1 METNIQLL
9 SEWKNSTRK
18 IFWSTILLFFAG
30 VISTIYDYISYAAA
44 IFSMVSGMAS
54 SALGSL
60 GRGSLI
66 DMSDFVEWGLSSK
79 GLVIIGY
86 ILYIWGLTSFASI
99 QRLEETATQV
109 RKIRTAGIVL
119 AVVVMID
126 MVFGV
131 LGSIPVLGWF
141 FRLFVFIMT
150 LYCYYKMKNAA
161 GRLMVAEDFNDRAK
175 RGSRNLRFAAV
186 CEIRLMWLPLWTAII
201 MLLLAVFGIWMFGHS
216 KTIKAAEDTIGF
228 MGFLYGIVV
237 FIISIIA
244 ACSIFCAFWW
254 PIMGWYRVMTGAPAD
269 PNEHQQETQQEP
281 IAEEP
286 VTDEPVAEPLQE
298 PKDENIVEIEEE
310 EKTSWFE
317 ENKKRLFPVGGV
329 VALALVIWGAF
340 SIFSG
345 GKGNDILP
353 VQKPAWEKFVVVL
366 NEDVVLFKE
375 AKTISPK
382 LEVMVEEIDSD
393 VPGRY
398 FKWDDTPNKRGY
410 SSFVYKLYSNRILPV
425 VGEEGEWY
433 KVAVSDDEIGFI
445 DCYVQK
451 TYCREVKPE
460 PITPELL
467 NELRSYKGS
476 DAWFG
481 LQTEGRYKD
490 ICFISSNNEFGGSW
504 LDLAVLHNGVII
516 NPLTKHIMI
525 SSSEEDGPLFE
536 VNYNEAYEMS
546 ILTCGK
552 QLQGGD
558 GWLDAQLIIQ
568 EAKNG
573 VLNLDNF
580 FESIPTS
587 QSSIQEVS
595 YYFPEIDKDHL
606 VTFIQ
611 DVSGSHSSANID
623 AVEDKKEFTGYTF
636 FADKLDD
643 MVGLYAE
650 ADGDRRCT
658 DITGERIDVLDQDDY
673 DGDGE
678 PEALVYV
685 WGGGNSIEP
694 PFIVYFDKE
703 TQEFKKALGFED
715 ASDQPL
721 IKVEKWKGKPS
732 FRVDIGLRKDR
743 YVYENHE
750 VKLVE
755 RIAPNVGK
763 VLSTIT
769 VSQLFGSSEEMEEK
783 TANIDIDGNGEKD
796 NVLFMHDTS
805 HLLMWGK
812 QMMLKDMSSS
822 YWCLPD
828 GLNDIGVVGEKF
840 AFIKP
845 DEGDIPNLLV
855 DDAWFYKWT
864 AEGYVRQ

>member
-1 METNIQLL
+1 MESNQSSNIKKSSQRGYALFELVCTALLLMAVSASCIMEQLGKSVVLPIYKLLDIYPVNTAKMLMPYIRIKELAIGIIIVFSIICIFNIFCKLKDLISGPTKTNWL
-9 SEWKNSTRK
+9 SWVVTLSGGVF
-18 IFWSTILLFFAG
+18 FWYYFILNLVLNNEARHDAEMSYWAAVVHSDSAISFGSGFILLAIADFVLFLGMAFKRADETTPKANMTSASN
-30 VISTIYDYISYAAA
+30 VEENKEVIDESISTPSYAES
-44 IFSMVSGMAS
+44 ISGN
-54 SALGSL
+54 
-60 GRGSLI
+60 
-66 DMSDFVEWGLSSK
+66 
-79 GLVIIGY
+79 
-86 ILYIWGLTSFASI
+86 T
-99 QRLEETATQV
+99 
-109 RKIRTAGIVL
+109 
-119 AVVVMID
+119 
-126 MVFGV
+126 
-131 LGSIPVLGWF
+131 PVL
-141 FRLFVFIMT
+141 
-150 LYCYYKMKNAA
+150 
-161 GRLMVAEDFNDRAK
+161 ED
-175 RGSRNLRFAAV
+175 
-186 CEIRLMWLPLWTAII
+186 
-201 MLLLAVFGIWMFGHS
+201 
-216 KTIKAAEDTIGF
+216 
-228 MGFLYGIVV
+228 
-237 FIISIIA
+237 SI
-244 ACSIFCAFWW
+244 
-254 PIMGWYRVMTGAPAD
+254 
-269 PNEHQQETQQEP
+269 
-281 IAEEP
+281 
-286 VTDEPVAEPLQE
+286 AEPLQE

-317 ENKKRLFPVGGV
+317 ENKKWLFPVGGV

-393 VPGRY
+393 VPSRY

-504 LDLAVLHNGVII
+504 LDLAVLHDGVII

-552 QLQGGD
+552 QLQGGG

-573 VLNLDNF
+573 VLNLDSF

-611 DVSGSHSSANID
+611 DVSGSQSSANID

-721 IKVEKWKGKPS
+721 IKVEKWKKNPS

-750 VKLVE
+750 VKLAE

-796 NVLFMHDTS
+796 NVIFMHDTS

-828 GLNDIGVVGEKF
+828 GHNDIGVVGEKF

-845 DEGDIPNLLV
+845 DEGDIPCLLV

>member
-1 METNIQLL
+1 MDSNQSSNISKSSQRGHALFEL
-9 SEWKNSTRK
+9 ICTVL
-18 IFWSTILLFFAG
+18 ILLAVSLSCVLEQLGHSPDTLPIFKAFGSYPMNSA
-30 VISTIYDYISYAAA
+30 VILN
-44 IFSMVSGMAS
+44 F
-54 SALGSL
+54 L
-60 GRGSLI
+60 
-66 DMSDFVEWGLSSK
+66 VENKELS
-79 GLVIIGY
+79 I
-86 ILYIWGLTSFASI
+86 
-99 QRLEETATQV
+99 
-109 RKIRTAGIVL
+109 GIVL
-119 AVVVMID
+119 LFSIICIFNICLKFADLTSGPTKTNWLSWIVTLSGGAFFWYFVYFAIRVVDEAKHDHSLFASKHVLDFGTGLVLLAIADFVLFIGMAFKRSDETTPKANMASASSVEENKEIID
-126 MVFGV
+126 E
-131 LGSIPVLGWF
+131 SISTPSDAESISGNTPVL
-141 FRLFVFIMT
+141 
-150 LYCYYKMKNAA
+150 
-161 GRLMVAEDFNDRAK
+161 EE
-175 RGSRNLRFAAV
+175 S
-186 CEIRLMWLPLWTAII
+186 
-201 MLLLAVFGIWMFGHS
+201 
-216 KTIKAAEDTIGF
+216 
-228 MGFLYGIVV
+228 IV
-237 FIISIIA
+237 
-244 ACSIFCAFWW
+244 
-254 PIMGWYRVMTGAPAD
+254 
-269 PNEHQQETQQEP
+269 
-281 IAEEP
+281 
-286 VTDEPVAEPLQE
+286 EPLQE
-298 PKDENIVEIEEE
+298 PKAENIVEIEEE

-317 ENKKRLFPVGGV
+317 ENKKWLFPVGGV

-393 VPGRY
+393 VPRRY

-433 KVAVSDDEIGFI
+433 KVVVSDDEIGFI

-451 TYCREVKPE
+451 TYCREAKPE

-467 NELRSYKGS
+467 KELRSYKGS

-481 LQTEGRYKD
+481 LQTEGKYKD

-504 LDLAVLHNGVII
+504 LDLAVLHDGVIV

-525 SSSEEDGPLFE
+525 CSSEEDGPLFE

-552 QLQGGD
+552 QLQGGG

-573 VLNLDNF
+573 VLNLDSF

-606 VTFIQ
+606 FTFIQ
-611 DVSGSHSSANID
+611 DVSGSQSSASID
-623 AVEDKKEFTGYTF
+623 GVEDKEFTGFNFVVEEENETMEL
-636 FADKLDD
+636 FAVMDGEKRSTEISGAQVVILDQ
-643 MVGLYAE
+643 
-650 ADGDRRCT
+650 T
-658 DITGERIDVLDQDDY
+658 DYDDDGER
-673 DGDGE
+673 
-678 PEALVYV
+678 EALVYV

-715 ASDQPL
+715 ASDQPE
-721 IKVEKWKGKPS
+721 INVESWKNKPS

-750 VKLVE
+750 VKLAE

-783 TANIDIDGNGEKD
+783 TANIDIDGDGEKD
-796 NVLFMHDTS
+796 KLLFTHNTS
-805 HLLMWGK
+805 HLLGWGK
-812 QMMLKDMSSS
+812 QMMLKDMAGS
-822 YWCLPD
+822 YWSLPD
-828 GLNDIGVVGEKF
+828 GHEDLGVIGTKF

-845 DEGDIPNLLV
+845 EEGEVPVILC
-855 DDAWFYKWT
+855 DDAWLYKWDG
-864 AEGYVRQ
+864 EKYVMQ

>member
-1 METNIQLL
+1 MRTCSNCGAQLDNDAL
-9 SEWKNSTRK
+9 FCTECGTKIDVQGKFCPSCGARLDDDSLFCSDCGTKLDVSPNQPIDSIVVENMVVDKSES
-18 IFWSTILLFFAG
+18 
-30 VISTIYDYISYAAA
+30 
-44 IFSMVSGMAS
+44 
-54 SALGSL
+54 
-60 GRGSLI
+60 
-66 DMSDFVEWGLSSK
+66 
-79 GLVIIGY
+79 IIG
-86 ILYIWGLTSFASI
+86 
-99 QRLEETATQV
+99 
-109 RKIRTAGIVL
+109 
-119 AVVVMID
+119 
-126 MVFGV
+126 
-131 LGSIPVLGWF
+131 
-141 FRLFVFIMT
+141 
-150 LYCYYKMKNAA
+150 
-161 GRLMVAEDFNDRAK
+161 
-175 RGSRNLRFAAV
+175 
-186 CEIRLMWLPLWTAII
+186 
-201 MLLLAVFGIWMFGHS
+201 
-216 KTIKAAEDTIGF
+216 
-228 MGFLYGIVV
+228 
-237 FIISIIA
+237 
-244 ACSIFCAFWW
+244 
-254 PIMGWYRVMTGAPAD
+254 
-269 PNEHQQETQQEP
+269 
-281 IAEEP
+281 
-286 VTDEPVAEPLQE
+286 
-298 PKDENIVEIEEE
+298 IEES
-310 EKTSWFE
+310 SWLE
-317 ENKKRLFPVGGV
+317 ENKKWLLPVGGV
-329 VALALVIWGAF
+329 VALALLIWGAI
-340 SIFSG
+340 SIFG
-345 GKGNDILP
+345 HTGKGNDLLP

-366 NEDVVLFKE
+366 NDEVAVFKD
-375 AKTISPK
+375 ANTISPQ
-382 LEVMVEEIDSD
+382 LQIMQENLDSD
-393 VPGRY
+393 AAAQY
-398 FKWDDTPNKRGY
+398 FKWSDDSDKRGY
-410 SSFVYKLYSNRILPV
+410 SSSNYLLSRNRILPV

-433 KVAVSDDEIGFI
+433 KVTVSEEYVGVVY
-445 DCYVQK
+445 CYIQK

-460 PITPELL
+460 PITPEIL
-467 NELRSYKGS
+467 NGMKSYNW
-476 DAWFG
+476 DEACFG
-481 LQTEGRYKD
+481 LQTEGKYTN
-490 ICFISSNNEFGGSW
+490 ICFISTHSDILSDC
-504 LDLAVLHNGVII
+504 LDVAVLYDGVLI
-516 NPLTKHIMI
+516 NPLTKHIMT
-525 SSSEEDGPLFE
+525 SLHE
-536 VNYNEAYEMS
+536 VDAPIFKVDYNEKFGMTILAY
-546 ILTCGK
+546 GK
-552 QLQGGD
+552 LLQSED

-611 DVSGSHSSANID
+611 DVSGSQSSANID

-650 ADGDRRCT
+650 ADGDRRWT

-715 ASDQPL
+715 ASYQPV

-796 NVLFMHDTS
+796 NVIFMHDTS